1 MENSKKMHIE
11 VIAGEQKGLLFSLPF
26 NPSEYTESLN
36 NSYKDKELIGLKNFK
51 EQFTTSNIDNLS
63 LNLLFDTTSSGT
75 DVRDELKN
83 LAFISKIDKELHI
96 PPPCRF
102 IWGSLLFQGVI
113 SQYSRNFTFFYNDGI
128 PARARVKLVIKPH
141 RSTKEVARKNEVY
154 SSDVSKAHQLKE
166 GDSLFSLAFK
176 YYQDPS
182 RWRDIARDNQ
192 IDDPLNLKLGSTL
205 ILKPKDT

>member
-1 MENSKKMHIE
+1 MKNSKKMHIE
-11 VIAGEQKGLLFSLPF
+11 VIAGERKGLLFSLPF

-36 NSYKDKELIGLKNFK
+36 NSYKNRELIGLKNFEK
-51 EQFTTSNIDNLS
+51 QFTTSTVGDLT
-63 LNLLFDTTSSGT
+63 LNLLFDTTSTGG

-83 LAFISKIDKELHI
+83 LAFISKVDKELHI

-113 SQYSRNFTFFYNDGI
+113 SQYSQNFTFFYNDGI

-141 RSTKEVARKNEVY
+141 KSTKEATRENEVH

-182 RWRDIARDNQ
+182 RWRDIAQDNQ
-192 IDDPLNLKLGSTL
+192 IDNPLNLKLGSTL
-205 ILKPKDT
+205 IIKPKDT